1 MNPPRPH
8 RGSHELLEND
18 TMKKFALIGAVTLLA
33 SLTLAAPAAA
43 ADDETTTATAT
54 AAAEAG
60 SGLGAG
66 LAGLG
71 AAIGAGLVI
80 IGGAKGIGNIGSSAV
95 ESIAR
100 QPEAGGAIFQNMI
113 ISAALIEGAT
123 LFAVVVTLLVALG

>member
-43 ADDETTTATAT
+43 ADDETTTATA